1 MVVSVVGKV
10 RHPGLVSVAP
20 GSRVDDAIKAAGG
33 ATRRS
38 VLASVNLARKVSD
51 GEQVAVGVAPAA
63 DSTGSSSGSG
73 EGGTGSTS
81 GQPTV
86 KPNLNT
92 ATSEQLQELPGV
104 GEVTAQSIITYR
116 EQKGPFKSIEQL
128 DEVDGIGERRLE
140 TLRDL
145 VTVG

>member
-1 MVVSVVGKV
+1 MVSVVGKV
-10 RHPGLVSVAP
+10 RRPGLVRVPP
-20 GSRVDDAIKAAGG
+20 GSRVDDAVQAAGG
-33 ATRRS
+33 ATKRS
-38 VLASVNLARKVSD
+38 ALASVNLARKVSD

-63 DSTGSSSGSG
+63 DSGGAGGSSGPD
-73 EGGTGSTS
+73 GGA

-104 GEVTAQSIITYR
+104 GEVTAQAIITYR
-116 EQKGPFKSIEQL
+116 EQKGPFTKVDQL
-128 DEVDGIGERRLE
+128 QDVDGIGDKRLAK
-140 TLRDL
+140 LRDL

>member
-1 MVVSVVGKV
+1 MVSVVGKV
-10 RHPGLVSVAP
+10 RHPGLVTVAQ
-20 GSRVDDAIKAAGG
+20 GARVDDAIKAAGG
-33 ATRRS
+33 ATSRKA
-38 VLASVNLARKVSD
+38 LGSVNLARKVAD

-63 DSTGSSSGSG
+63 DTGGSAG
-73 EGGTGSTS
+73 PAGSDDGGGQ
-81 GQPTV
+81 QPTV

-104 GEVTAQSIITYR
+104 GEVTANSIITYR
-116 EQKGPFKSIEQL
+116 EKKGPFTSVDQL
-128 DEVDGIGERRLE
+128 QEVDGIGDRRLA